1 MNVLHHNVEVSIEKC
16 SPSKMP
22 VEIIDLVSSPETSSS
37 RFSGKNRLPA
47 LTEQPL
53 PKKTLTYE
61 SLNRGND
68 SWLSLSSDSEMEV
81 AQKSS
86 LNPANKPPQYPK
98 PTNQGN
104 GGYFNSDDFDST
116 INLDDSYAIDLPP
129 AKKRCLSSSPEILLP
144 KSTAPR
150 TSGQQRWAS
159 NVERFS
165 YKTQRQKSSAPSMQK
180 SKSIGVVLESDP
192 IVFTSSP
199 DPFVDIARRRE
210 ERRRDQIGES
220 DEDDIFG
227 LNPPAKTKSGRN
239 SGGDDISDVS
249 SDIDLPDLDKIV
261 ENGALEGGPEKSSLS
276 VVDSYYAERAKEKKA
291 KEAALKAGERQAKK
305 ESREAEKE
313 QRRLA
318 REEKANEKERLAEIA
333 RVNIVRTNK
342 QKSSHEMMVDFP
354 STMTD
359 SELGAQVVKLLD
371 KAEIRHSSWES
382 SLPIVKWRREVSS
395 EYKEETGQWEPVPTR
410 VEKED
415 HILFVMSAKEFVEL
429 AISGEGDDVDTHI
442 LRLRA
447 KFPSRKIIYLIEGLM
462 AWMRKNKTIQN
473 RKYTEI
479 VRNQGQDEPTS
490 SQRAK
495 KKNQEEYI
503 DEDLV
508 EDALLRLQV
517 MHGAL
522 IHHTAVMVETAE
534 WILVFT
540 QHISTVPYR

>member
-1 MNVLHHNVEVSIEKC
+1 
-16 SPSKMP
+16 MP
-22 VEIIDLVSSPETSSS
+22 VEVIDLVSSPETSTS
-37 RFSGKNRLPA
+37 RFSGKNHLPA

-53 PKKTLTYE
+53 PKKSLIYE
-61 SLNRGND
+61 PPKRGND
-68 SWLSLSSDSEMEV
+68 GWLSLSSDSEMEV

-86 LNPANKPPQYPK
+86 KPTRKPRTKLTGPVEPSLNPVNKPPQYPQ

-116 INLDDSYAIDLPP
+116 INLDDSYAIDLPL
-129 AKKRCLSSSPEILLP
+129 AKKRCLSSTPEILLP
-144 KSTAPR
+144 KSTA
-150 TSGQQRWAS
+150 AS
-159 NVERFS
+159 NVERSS
-165 YKTQRQKSSAPSMQK
+165 YKTQSQKSSAPSMQK
-180 SKSIGVVLESDP
+180 SKIMGVVLESDP
-192 IVFTSSP
+192 IVFTSSL
-199 DPFVDIARRRE
+199 DPFADIARRRE
-210 ERRRDQIGES
+210 ERRRRDQIEES

-261 ENGALEGGPEKSSLS
+261 ENGALEGGPEKNSLS

-305 ESREAEKE
+305 ESKEAEKE

-318 REEKANEKERLAEIA
+318 RQEKANEKERLAEIA

-354 STMTD
+354 STMMD

-415 HILFVMSAKEFVEL
+415 HILFVMSAKEFVGL
-429 AISGEGDDVDTHI
+429 ATSGEGDDVDTHI

-479 VRNQGQDEPTS
+479 VRNQGQDEPTA

-495 KKNQEEYI
+495 KKKQEEYI
-503 DEDLV
+503 DEDLI